1 MCRPYTYVGEY
12 TTEDECIRIYG
23 VSERKKFANDI
34 PKVGQYE
41 ICIPKSRILV

>member
-1 MCRPYTYVGEY
+1 MSVERSRDNRRRSMCRPYTYVGEY

-34 PKVGQYE
+34 PKVG
-41 ICIPKSRILV
+41 